1 MENLLEEI
9 NALTLKLDTISDFF
23 YQQKDAEGYQGV
35 NLILK
40 DIEVCFAKVLQY
52 KAENGNLEFD
62 EKNFIKTLEEC
73 ISALEQKDTVL
84 LADILN
90 YDIKDAFTELS
101 EQLAS

>member
-1 MENLLEEI
+1 MDKLVEEI
-9 NALTLKLDTISDFF
+9 NALTLKLDTVSDFF
-23 YQQKDAEGYQGV
+23 YQQKEAEGYQGV

-40 DIEVCFAKVLQY
+40 DIEVCFTKVLQY

-62 EKNFIKTLEEC
+62 EKNFIKTLGDC

-90 YDIKDAFTELS
+90 YDIKEAFTDLS